1 MIDRFAALLE
11 RQFRIPPEQT
21 DRILRR
27 ALVGLAATIFVLI
40 ATLIV
45 AFDDVFTGRSNISSL
60 QIGQAAPVDITAPR
74 AVTFTSTVLTERRRD
89 EARQATPDLYDSP
102 DPRVAGQ
109 RLDLARQILD
119 YIENVRQD
127 DFATRDQREQDL
139 GYITALSLS
148 DSVIQ
153 TILDM
158 DDEEWRAIDAE
169 IINVLTLV
177 MRQIITEN
185 DIPTVRNQLPLQVSR
200 PFNAQENL
208 VIVSI
213 VGGLLRPNTFVD
225 LQATEDARAE
235 AAAAVGDVQISFA
248 RGEMVVPAGTVIDD
262 ADYEALEHI
271 GLLTSPDRRLEE
283 TVQAWLASIVSMV
296 VIGLYIVR
304 FAPQLVYIQPRLLV
318 LLAGLFLMLLLGV
331 RLFGF
336 TGQIYLYP
344 TTALA
349 LLYVVIAG
357 PEVAV
362 IGSLALALL
371 VGLMAD
377 NSLEIATMVA
387 AGGIIGT
394 LTLRRLDRVSS
405 YFFAG
410 VIVGVV
416 NAAVVAIFSIGA
428 PVTTNAPD
436 ISSKL
441 FSSLLNGGIFVPG
454 TAFASVYIV
463 TLLFNLPTSQ
473 KLSELSQPSQPLLQ
487 RLLRE
492 APGTYQHSLQVANLS
507 EQAANAIGADS
518 NLVHVAA
525 LYHDIGK
532 MLNPAFFVENQQN
545 MGNPHDIIN
554 DPYRSADIIIRH
566 VTDGDDM
573 AKQYRLPQRI
583 RDFIREHHGTQQV
596 YVFYKQ
602 AVNQAGG
609 DETAVDLTEFTYP
622 GPKPR
627 SRETAL
633 LMIADSCESAARA
646 MKPTNKQQIVDLV
659 HNLIE
664 TKRVQGQLDESHL
677 TLNDLK
683 AIEKIMVDMLQAVY
697 HPRIDYDEAIT
708 RKAVKDATSPK
719 SPRTPPSPT
728 PKVETRTMPAAPKEG
743 ETGRLSGEVK
753 RTTQSAPSTKP
764 VDKEP
769 KAPPPARAVPEVAA
783 DDDDSPLPDVPPLPR
798 AGENRANNRDNGHA
812 DDQSDAKEQS
822 TPDKTGDS

>member
-1 MIDRFAALLE
+1 MIDRFAELLE
-11 RQFRIPPEQT
+11 RRFRIPPEQT

-74 AVTFTSTVLTERRRD
+74 AVTFTSTVLTDRRRD

-127 DFATRDQREQDL
+127 DFATREQREQDL
-139 GYITALSLS
+139 GHITALNLT
-148 DSVIQ
+148 DTVIQ

-158 DDEEWRAIDAE
+158 NDEEWREIDAE

-200 PFNAQENL
+200 PFNAQENT

-225 LQATEDARAE
+225 LQATEDAREE

-262 ADYEALEHI
+262 ADYEALEHL

-318 LLAGLFLMLLLGV
+318 LLAGLFLIMLLGV
-331 RLFGF
+331 RLFGL

-344 TTALA
+344 TAALA
-349 LLYVVIAG
+349 MLYVVIAG

-416 NAAVVAIFSIGA
+416 NAAVVAIFSISA

-566 VTDGDDM
+566 VSDGDDM

-622 GPKPR
+622 GPRPR

-659 HNLIE
+659 HNIIE
-664 TKRVQGQLDESHL
+664 TKRVHGQLDESNL

-708 RKAVKDATSPK
+708 RKAVKDASSPK
-719 SPRTPPSPT
+719 PPRTPPSPT

-743 ETGRLSGEVK
+743 ETK
-753 RTTQSAPSTKP
+753 RTTQSSPSTKP
-764 VDKEP
+764 ADKEP
-769 KAPPPARAVPEVAA
+769 KAPPTPRAVPEGVA

-798 AGENRANNRDNGHA
+798 AGENRANNRDNGHTE
-812 DDQSDAKEQS
+812 DQSDTKEQS
-822 TPDKTGDS
+822 TSDKTGDS